1 MDPQVLAF
9 AAVAALLTITPGAD
23 MALVTKN
30 ALSGGRG
37 AALQTTCG
45 IVLGCMVWAAASA
58 LGIAALLS
66 ASATGFTALKLVG
79 AAYLVVLGH
88 STLLPQFVSAG
99 DPVLLKSLLLSGIHG
114 LMGLA
119 WLSGYAWLVTSAGD
133 VLRRPRVRR
142 ALDRVTGSVLVALGA
157 RLAAERR

>member
-37 AALQTTCG
+37 AALQTTGG

-79 AAYLVVLGH
+79 AAYLVVLGLRTIWQARRVGAPAP
-88 STLLPQFVSAG
+88 SP
-99 DPVLLKSLLLSGIHG
+99 SG
-114 LMGLA
+114 
-119 WLSGYAWLVTSAGD
+119 
-133 VLRRPRVRR
+133 RREQHIRCM
-142 ALDRVTGSVLVALGA
+142 GA
-157 RLAAERR
+157 RHSARDC